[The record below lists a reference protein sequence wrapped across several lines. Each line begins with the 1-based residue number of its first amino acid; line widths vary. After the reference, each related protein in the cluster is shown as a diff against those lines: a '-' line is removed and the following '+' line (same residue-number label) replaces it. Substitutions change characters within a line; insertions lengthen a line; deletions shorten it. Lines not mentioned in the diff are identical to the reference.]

1 METWEVIASV
11 KEATKGLDLSLD
23 RPLIIKSEDVPSH
36 ILQLLQ
42 QKSRSQLK
50 HICMKSEKEYFLL
63 EEYGPGFWVK
73 WPYNYF
79 NEYSLPERH
88 TEVVTSLQ
96 REKAKRETSKTW
108 DELKFKELLYLWSE
122 EPKGSYKL
130 EKNNDLKLDM
140 KPPDMKGE
148 SRVNDDYSDPKEYI
162 ESKYYDALFSIHT
175 PLAYFVKS
183 NLVRLKNTCRTKYGS
198 HSYKIAYQAILQ
210 KYLLSIA
217 QFKDRHDSRLLLES
231 FSSPIAD
238 EKRKNCFTKFVIED
252 ENKTGSTISDLCVV
266 LKSRE
271 IKLQILLLLEMIGL
285 NDLDWNFRD
294 FEKKYKSKLKKR
306 SLNLTKKGLV
316 RRRSKKKTS
325 EKGKEIG
332 RITTS
337 LDYCE
342 QLDLYLDRAC
352 ILDIL
357 LSSETPN
364 PDAIEASNGT
374 ILEHKKNILD
384 KSKEASL
391 VGFIN
396 YVLIPYFNKK
406 VPHAVEFIIQKL
418 KGPSMRPKRAL
429 KKVNNS
435 PNVSSPKTVD
445 IYNRLPTTQR
455 SSRSS
460 IINSVP
466 SSPALRRME
475 ANLFSRKS
483 IASPTPEL
491 LNSRTNSNLN
501 EFLES
506 ETRGLRH
513 PSQLGRTKSDLT
525 MNHLQKR
532 QFSVSDLSTTRVP
545 NSSTIAPKTPFSYT
559 AVNAHRTMNNSFRRV
574 GKRKDINETVHF
586 NEHIN
591 PEENVQVQATP
602 AAKKR
607 TATPNKKAQL
617 QSIIESPLNVKDD
630 DTHEGRGNAQKDTSH
645 FTSTSTN
652 TPSESTSKRRVRR
665 RLFAPEAT

>member
-23 RPLIIKSEDVPSH
+23 HPLIIKSEDVPSN

-42 QKSRSQLK
+42 QKNRRQLK
-50 HICMKSEKEYFLL
+50 HICMKSRKEYFLL

-79 NEYSLPERH
+79 NGYSLPERR
-88 TEVVTSLQ
+88 TEVVTTVE
-96 REKAKRETSKTW
+96 RERAKRETLKTW
-108 DELKFKELLYLWSE
+108 DELKFKELLHLWSE
-122 EPKGSYKL
+122 EPKGSCKL
-130 EKNNDLKLDM
+130 EKDKDLKLDM
-140 KPPDMKGE
+140 NPPDMKGE
-148 SRVNDDYSDPKEYI
+148 SKVNDYYSDPKEYI

-198 HSYKIAYQAILQ
+198 DSYKIAYQAMLQ
-210 KYLLSIA
+210 KFLLSIV
-217 QFKDRHDSRLLLES
+217 QFKDRHDNRLLLEP

-238 EKRKNCFTKFVIED
+238 EKRKNCLTKFVIQD
-252 ENKTGSTISDLCVV
+252 ENKNSSTIADLCVV

-271 IKLQILLLLEMIGL
+271 IKLQILLLLEIIGL

-294 FEKKYKSKLKKR
+294 FEEKYKLKLKKR

-325 EKGKEIG
+325 EKDKGIE

-374 ILEHKKNILD
+374 IQEHKKNILD

-391 VGFIN
+391 FGFIN

-429 KKVNNS
+429 KKVNDS
-435 PNVSSPKTVD
+435 TNVSSPNTVET
-445 IYNRLPTTQR
+445 YNRLSTSQR
-455 SSRSS
+455 ASRSS

-466 SSPALRRME
+466 SSPALRRVD

-506 ETRGLRH
+506 ETRSLKR

-545 NSSTIAPKTPFSYT
+545 NSSTITLKTPFSHST
-559 AVNAHRTMNNSFRRV
+559 INAYKTMNNSFRRV
-574 GKRKDINETVHF
+574 GKRKDINETIRLHERVDS
-586 NEHIN
+586 
-591 PEENVQVQATP
+591 EENVQVQATP
-602 AAKKR
+602 AVKKR
-607 TATPNKKAQL
+607 TVTPNKKAQL
-617 QSIIESPLNVKDD
+617 QSIIESPLNFKDD
-630 DTHEGRGNAQKDTSH
+630 DTHEGRKNTSNI
-645 FTSTSTN
+645 TSTPTN
-652 TPSESTSKRRVRR
+652 KPPENSSKRRVRR
-665 RLFAPEAT
+665 RLFAPEST